1 ALLNEYTRYGDAGAE
16 LPQLFLGVRGR
27 IVSLSGLVNASQ
39 VLSLAEAE
47 LAGMGEGEKVMVV
60 VAPRGA

>member
-1 ALLNEYTRYGDAGAE
+1 
-16 LPQLFLGVRGR
+16 
-27 IVSLSGLVNASQ
+27 